1 MGLFSYR
8 GAHLELPK
16 TPARL
21 REALDAALQVSE
33 IASSAVP
40 LPQALQ
46 AILRIAVAL
55 LRADQGSIMLL
66 DDGGDSLVLSATQG
80 SPPEVEVGFRLSAT
94 DSVAGRVLATG
105 RPLLLGD
112 IDREQFTNFVEK
124 SRPITSSAVVPLRA
138 QGGVIGILSIAICA
152 GDSEF
157 TAEDLRVAQMF
168 ADQVAGV
175 IYRARLHE
183 RAEQRSSDLMAL
195 VESNRGLVGT
205 LDVDDLL
212 QKLLDGS
219 LRLTAASAGFSCLFD
234 SETQAITRGVFRGF
248 SKPTIRALLEHPD
261 TRSALQTGELVVFE
275 AHNLGTIVA
284 AGFSTSQNTTGA
296 IVVSADKTF
305 FAGRDDLLRAFT
317 QQCATALGAAELHSV
332 VQRKESELAAIID
345 GVPNPIVLA
354 DARHNIVALNP
365 AAEMLFHVSSTFSAG
380 APVRS
385 TFGNEEVEQLL
396 CARGDVQRELIVGNP
411 PRTYKTRVTD
421 VRLRKSLG
429 GRVMV
434 MDDVTFERQM
444 NQVQHDFVAMI
455 GHELRTPLTV
465 IKGFAKTLLKRVD
478 RASAEQMSE
487 MLGTIDSK
495 AAQLGR
501 LIEDLLYV
509 SRIESREAA
518 LRIERIDISSLVKSI
533 AEELV
538 AEHPRRELQLDVPRD
553 LLWSCD
559 ESKVALVLR
568 HLIDNALKYSDAP
581 SPVLVRAADEGEQIR
596 FDISDRGMGII
607 SSEVPQIF
615 ERFRQ
620 VDSSSTRSHGG
631 TGVGLYLCAQLVRVH
646 GGRISVDS
654 SWGKGSTFSFTLPR
668 RAEPTEVVGLHVQPE
683 PAETA

>member
-8 GAHLELPK
+8 GTHLELPK

-21 REALDAALQVSE
+21 REALDAALHVSE

-66 DDGGDSLVLSATQG
+66 DDGGDSLVLSATHG
-80 SPPEVEVGFRLSAT
+80 SPAEVEVGFRLSAT

-138 QGGVIGILSIAICA
+138 QGGVIGILSIAICE

-157 TAEDLRVAQMF
+157 TTEDLRVAQMF

-205 LDVDDLL
+205 LDVDNLL

-234 SETQAITRGVFRGF
+234 PETGAITRGVFRGV
-248 SKPTIRALLEHPD
+248 SKPTIRTLLDHPD
-261 TRSALQTGELVVFE
+261 TRAALQANDLVMFE
-275 AHNLGTIVA
+275 TPALGTIVA

-296 IVVSADKTF
+296 IVVAADRTF
-305 FAGRDDLLRAFT
+305 FAGRDDLLRAFA
-317 QQCATALGAAELHSV
+317 QQCAMALGAAELHSV

-354 DARHNIVALNP
+354 DTSHNIVALNP
-365 AAEMLFHVSSTFSAG
+365 AAEMLFHVSAAFSPG

-385 TFGNEEVEQLL
+385 TLGNEEVEELL
-396 CARGDVQRELIVGNP
+396 CARGDVQRELVVGNP

-421 VRLRKSLG
+421 VRLRESLG

-465 IKGFAKTLLKRVD
+465 IKGFTKTLLKRAD
-478 RASAEQMSE
+478 RASVEQTVE
-487 MLGTIDSK
+487 MLGTIDTK
-495 AAQLGR
+495 AVQLER

-518 LRIERIDISSLVKSI
+518 LRIERIDIASLVTTI
-533 AEELV
+533 AEELIT
-538 AEHPRRELQLDVPRD
+538 EHPRREVQLDVTPG
-553 LLWSCD
+553 LSWPCD

-568 HLIDNALKYSDAP
+568 HLIDNALKYSEEP
-581 SPVLVRAADEGEQIR
+581 HPVIVRAADDGEQLR
-596 FDISDRGMGII
+596 FDVADRGAGII
-607 SSEVPQIF
+607 SSEVPHIF

-620 VDSSSTRSHGG
+620 GDSSSTRHHGG

-646 GGRISVDS
+646 GGRIWVDS

-668 RAEPTEVVGLHVQPE
+668 RTEPTKVVGLHAGAD
-683 PAETA
+683 PAEIA